1 MIPQL
6 LLEEILLGE
15 KAENDYYDKYGKEE
29 LQSALADLRKS
40 DEEILAAYP
49 QDAMEEAIIKKSFA
63 EKNRKLSSGN
73 ASGTAAGTAAPEKKH
88 YSIAFRYS
96 AAAVLLFA
104 LATPLIIRNFN
115 AASNRPVS
123 PAESLVE
130 NGDANSPY
138 IGVKGTSH
146 HQIRLYKQKGG
157 KALVM
162 EDGDLAK
169 ENDLIQITYT
179 PGAYNFGVIFS
190 VDGNGNVTRHF
201 PENSWEAAKL
211 EKTGEEVPL
220 SFSYALDDAPDY
232 ECFVFVASKNAF
244 DLSKMDKI
252 SSRKFSIDFL
262 KKGSYL
268 PKDCDSSVF
277 ILNKK

>member
-15 KAENDYYDKYGKEE
+15 KAENDYYDKYGKEDI
-29 LQSALADLRKS
+29 QSALADLRKS
-40 DEEILAAYP
+40 NEEILAAYP
-49 QDAMEEAIIKKSFA
+49 ADVMEDDFIKKSFA
-63 EKNRKLSSGN
+63 EKNRHLSSVSSSS
-73 ASGTAAGTAAPEKKH
+73 ASSSDSSSTGKKR
-88 YSIAFRYS
+88 YSLAFRYS
-96 AAAVLLFA
+96 AAALLLFA
-104 LATPLIIRNFN
+104 LATPLVIKNINSVSN
-115 AASNRPVS
+115 HANVVESGDSASS
-123 PAESLVE
+123 
-130 NGDANSPY
+130 Y
-138 IGVKGTSH
+138 IGIKGTSH
-146 HQIRLYKQKGG
+146 HQIRLYKQKGNN
-157 KALVM
+157 ALLL

-179 PGAYNFGVIFS
+179 PGVYNFGVIFS

-232 ECFVFVASKNAF
+232 ECFVFVASKKAF
-244 DLSKMDKI
+244 DLSKMEKI
-252 SSRKFSIDFL
+252 SSRKYSIDFL

>member
-15 KAENDYYDKYGKEE
+15 KAENDYYDKYGKENI
-29 LQSALADLRKS
+29 QSALADLRKS
-40 DEEILAAYP
+40 NEEILAAYP
-49 QDAMEEAIIKKSFA
+49 ADAMEEAIIKKSFA
-63 EKNRKLSSGN
+63 EKNRGL
-73 ASGTAAGTAAPEKKH
+73 ASGDAGRNALPAKKR

-96 AAAVLLFA
+96 AAALLLFA

-115 AASNRPVS
+115 AASHRPG
-123 PAESLVE
+123 SLVE
-130 NGDANSPY
+130 SGEPNSPY
-138 IGVKGTSH
+138 IGVKGASH
-146 HQIRLYKQKGG
+146 HQIRLYKQKGD

-162 EDGDLAK
+162 EDGDIAK

-232 ECFVFVASKNAF
+232 ECFVFVASKKAF

>member
-15 KAENDYYDKYGKEE
+15 KAENDYYDKYGKEDI
-29 LQSALADLRKS
+29 QSALADLRKS
-40 DEEILAAYP
+40 NEEILAAYP
-49 QDAMEEAIIKKSFA
+49 ADAMEDAVIRKSFA
-63 EKNRKLSSGN
+63 KSN
-73 ASGTAAGTAAPEKKH
+73 ASSALKAPAKKKS

-115 AASNRPVS
+115 AASHQQEILE
-123 PAESLVE
+123 ES
-130 NGDANSPY
+130 GQPNSPY

-162 EDGDLAK
+162 EDGELAK

-179 PGAYNFGVIFS
+179 PGANNFGVIFS